1 MITATDLFCGVGWGA
16 ACRDLG
22 IIERGIDIEPTVG
35 TVRSAMGWATTTA
48 DLLNLDPTD
57 FAGAEGLIASPPC
70 QSWSLAG
77 KRAGLDDPRGQLVWQ
92 PLVWARAIRPR
103 WIACEQVPQAKQAFA
118 IIAHELRSLGYH
130 AVVTVLSAE
139 QYGVAQTRRRV
150 FLLAHRDRAVV
161 SPAPTHRA
169 YRFGRPRHEL
179 TLDGLA
185 PWVSMA
191 DALGIPPSGESAYRP
206 GRSFGKS
213 RRTNEPSFTIP
224 AHVGKDPGRYLL
236 TNQNTQLAGGE
247 VGRYRRSVDS
257 PAPTLTTRGNLFS
270 LAASNQ
276 GHAAVRSGDEPAPTL
291 TTRSGQNGRFW
302 PADRPATTICADP
315 RGHHEGSQNAG
326 AVGVEQAGDARPV
339 RLTIEQG
346 GALMGF
352 PSDLTAVI
360 DRAKISQA
368 AAWALI
374 GNAVCPPVA
383 RAVLEVL
390 VA

>member
-150 FLLAHRDRAVV
+150 FLLAHRDRPVV
-161 SPAPTHRA
+161 APPPTHRA
-169 YRFGRPRHEL
+169 YRFGQPRHEL
-179 TLDGLA
+179 TLDGLL

-191 DALGIPPSGESAYRP
+191 DALGIPPSGEFAIGPVVRSANRAE
-206 GRSFGKS
+206 RTS
-213 RRTNEPSFTIP
+213 RRSRHAATCFRSPRRTKDEQPSAAAMNP
-224 AHVGKDPGRYLL
+224 P
-236 TNQNTQLAGGE
+236 
-247 VGRYRRSVDS
+247 RRSRRV
-257 PAPTLTTRGNLFS
+257 PARTGGTGPRIARAPRSVRTPGGTTR
-270 LAASNQ
+270 ARRTR
-276 GHAAVRSGDEPAPTL
+276 VRSEWNRQATPGPFGS
-291 TTRSGQNGRFW
+291 RSNKAAHSW
-302 PADRPATTICADP
+302 
-315 RGHHEGSQNAG
+315 GS
-326 AVGVEQAGDARPV
+326 R
-339 RLTIEQG
+339 R
-346 GALMGF
+346 
-352 PSDLTAVI
+352 
-360 DRAKISQA
+360 ISRQL
-368 AAWALI
+368 LI
-374 GNAVCPPVA
+374 GPKFP
-383 RAVLEVL
+383 RRRHGR
-390 VA
+390 